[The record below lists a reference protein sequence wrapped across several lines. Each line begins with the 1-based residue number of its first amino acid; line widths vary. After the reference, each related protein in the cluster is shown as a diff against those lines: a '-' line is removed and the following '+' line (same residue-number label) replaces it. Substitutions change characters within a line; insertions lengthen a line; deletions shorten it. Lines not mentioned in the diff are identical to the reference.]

1 MKFSLPI
8 KPIVVLLIWLICIYK
23 IYADFDREYL
33 FDSLVQTG
41 LLIIAGIISALAIS
55 SDYSRYRQQKKLASF
70 ISSITVILC
79 IAGLLLTNHFLK
91 RQDQTSTMYYAVRN
105 TGGLGQIT
113 LDFRENNTYKVGR
126 KRFMSATYH
135 RGHYKISDSIIY
147 LDKAYSPAQLISDRL
162 LFKPNPNYYSTKKG
176 NVLKMLFGT
185 PKDDV
190 TSKVLLYPIN
200 HNGQI
205 IDSAI
210 SFKVVDKTF
219 E

>member
-8 KPIVVLLIWLICIYK
+8 KTILVLLIWLVCIYK
-23 IYADFDREYL
+23 VYVDFDREYL
-33 FDSLVQTG
+33 LDSLIQTG
-41 LLIIAGIISALAIS
+41 LLIIASIVSAFAIS
-55 SDYSRYRQQKKLASF
+55 SDYSRYRQQKKLTSF

-79 IAGLLLTNHFLK
+79 IAGLLLTNHFLR
-91 RQDQTSTMYYAVRN
+91 RQDQTSTIYYAVRN

-126 KRFMSATYH
+126 NRFMSANYH
-135 RGHYKISDSIIY
+135 RGHYTISDSIIY
-147 LDKAYSPAQLISDRL
+147 LDKSYTSAQLISDRL
-162 LFKPNPNYYSTKKG
+162 LFKPNPNYDSTRKG
-176 NVLKMLFGT
+176 NALKMLFGT
-185 PKDDV
+185 PEEDV

-210 SFKVVDKTF
+210 SFRVVDETF